1 MALGAERAER
11 SGSRV
16 LFELNEVGVVF
27 HQPHKRKEAEA
38 YQVLRARRFLQDAGI
53 TPWSQ

>member
-27 HQPHKRKEAEA
+27 HQPHKRKEAQA

-53 TPWSQ
+53 TPWSR

>member
-1 MALGAERAER
+1 MALGAELKEGT
-11 SGSRV
+11 GSRV
-16 LFELNEVGVVF
+16 RFELNNAFAAF
-27 HQPHKRKEAEA
+27 HRPHPQKEAQA